1 MDRFKTNNPDKEE
14 ADYKEKLN
22 QTYGEIGE
30 LYQVSNDYQHVIL
43 HELRDL
49 FTTFSS

>member
-1 MDRFKTNNPDKEE
+1 MDRFKKNNPDKQE

-22 QTYGEIGE
+22 QTYREIGE
-30 LYQVSNDYQHVIL
+30 LYQVSNEYQEVML

-49 FTTFSS
+49 FTTFFS